1 MYILRLVAVI
11 INLLAYLK
19 KNQWVNVNTPIYN
32 QRVNCVVI
40 LWISSITLLYSL
52 GLRLEA
58 AYTNFPSPNKS
69 KAVGTKEKSFIY
81 QLTQLGPVISFI
93 F

>member
-1 MYILRLVAVI
+1 MGYFELNGNPSTLASHFVPLFLAI
-11 INLLAYLK
+11 IHK
-19 KNQWVNVNTPIYN
+19 KKKY
-32 QRVNCVVI
+32 
-40 LWISSITLLYSL
+40 YSL

-69 KAVGTKEKSFIY
+69 KAVGTKQKSFIY
-81 QLTQLGPVISFI
+81 QLTQLGPVMSFI